1 MDSKKILIV
10 DDEVLL
16 SEFLEITFTREKY
29 DVLIAHNIKDGY
41 NLFLQFDPQVIII
54 DLKLPDGSGFDL
66 LKKITE
72 RNKDAVIIVITA
84 FGNIDIAVEAMR
96 LGASDFISKPFSA
109 EQISGAVEK
118 SIIKK
123 QNKIQDNNIAD
134 ISKKI
139 IYPMNRIIGNSREI
153 QKVFSIINKI
163 ANTDTTVLI
172 TGESGTGKELVARYI
187 HYHSDSNANP
197 FITVNCN
204 AIPDT
209 LLESELFGHKK
220 GSFTGAHA
228 DKIGLFEA
236 ADNGVI
242 FLDEI
247 GDISPT
253 LQVKLLRVIE
263 DKKIMRIGEVTSKKI
278 NVRIIAATNKDI
290 EVEVK
295 NGRFREDLFYRLNII
310 RIHLPPLRER
320 GDDILMI
327 ANFFLENFKNQFN
340 KLNIIGFSKD
350 AIKEINNYSWP
361 GNIRELEN
369 ILKRAV
375 ILTEN
380 NEITASDL
388 FGNIVNKFSY
398 IKQSKIE
405 EEDLIGDGIDL
416 NEILEDL
423 EKQYIIA
430 ALKKANNNQTEAAK
444 LLNINRITL
453 LAKIRKYS
461 I

>member
-444 LLNINRITL
+444 LLNINRTTL

>member
-123 QNKIQDNNIAD
+123 QNKVQDNNIAD

-172 TGESGTGKELVARYI
+172 T
-187 HYHSDSNANP
+187 
-197 FITVNCN
+197 
-204 AIPDT
+204 
-209 LLESELFGHKK
+209 
-220 GSFTGAHA
+220 
-228 DKIGLFEA
+228 
-236 ADNGVI
+236 
-242 FLDEI
+242 
-247 GDISPT
+247 
-253 LQVKLLRVIE
+253 
-263 DKKIMRIGEVTSKKI
+263 
-278 NVRIIAATNKDI
+278 
-290 EVEVK
+290 
-295 NGRFREDLFYRLNII
+295 
-310 RIHLPPLRER
+310 
-320 GDDILMI
+320 
-327 ANFFLENFKNQFN
+327 
-340 KLNIIGFSKD
+340 
-350 AIKEINNYSWP
+350 
-361 GNIRELEN
+361 
-369 ILKRAV
+369 
-375 ILTEN
+375 
-380 NEITASDL
+380 
-388 FGNIVNKFSY
+388 
-398 IKQSKIE
+398 
-405 EEDLIGDGIDL
+405 
-416 NEILEDL
+416 
-423 EKQYIIA
+423 
-430 ALKKANNNQTEAAK
+430 
-444 LLNINRITL
+444 
-453 LAKIRKYS
+453 
-461 I
+461 

>member
-1 MDSKKILIV
+1 
-10 DDEVLL
+10 
-16 SEFLEITFTREKY
+16 
-29 DVLIAHNIKDGY
+29 
-41 NLFLQFDPQVIII
+41 
-54 DLKLPDGSGFDL
+54 
-66 LKKITE
+66 
-72 RNKDAVIIVITA
+72 
-84 FGNIDIAVEAMR
+84 
-96 LGASDFISKPFSA
+96 
-109 EQISGAVEK
+109 
-118 SIIKK
+118 
-123 QNKIQDNNIAD
+123 
-134 ISKKI
+134 
-139 IYPMNRIIGNSREI
+139 
-153 QKVFSIINKI
+153 
-163 ANTDTTVLI
+163 
-172 TGESGTGKELVARYI
+172 
-187 HYHSDSNANP
+187 HYHSDRNANP

-444 LLNINRITL
+444 LLNINRTTL

>member
-1 MDSKKILIV
+1 
-10 DDEVLL
+10 
-16 SEFLEITFTREKY
+16 
-29 DVLIAHNIKDGY
+29 
-41 NLFLQFDPQVIII
+41 
-54 DLKLPDGSGFDL
+54 
-66 LKKITE
+66 
-72 RNKDAVIIVITA
+72 
-84 FGNIDIAVEAMR
+84 
-96 LGASDFISKPFSA
+96 
-109 EQISGAVEK
+109 
-118 SIIKK
+118 
-123 QNKIQDNNIAD
+123 
-134 ISKKI
+134 
-139 IYPMNRIIGNSREI
+139 
-153 QKVFSIINKI
+153 
-163 ANTDTTVLI
+163 
-172 TGESGTGKELVARYI
+172 
-187 HYHSDSNANP
+187 
-197 FITVNCN
+197 TVNCN

-444 LLNINRITL
+444 LLNINRTTL